1 VGQSALTNKPPAPT
15 EDASLRAAEIRE
27 QLNRI
32 IASATFRGSL
42 RLTSFLRF
50 VVEAALTGRGSR
62 IKAYTVAV
70 EALGRPDD
78 FDPQNDPIVRVEA
91 VRLRHALAHYYAGA
105 GIDDPIVIEMPR
117 GCYVPNF
124 HRSTRASM
132 CDDDVVPGL
141 ASQKQLERA
150 SELIHRSERIVDSL
164 KLMRKLARSQR
175 VEIAALTSEIEV
187 ARQTLQAS
195 RRKIVQDTA
204 LAQTALPPDAGVR
217 SNAPVARPKR

>member
-1 VGQSALTNKPPAPT
+1 VGQSTLIKKPPALT
-15 EDASLRAAEIRE
+15 EEASLRAAEIRE
-27 QLNRI
+27 QLHRI
-32 IASATFRGSL
+32 IAGATFRGSL

-50 VVEAALTGRGSR
+50 VVEAVLTGRGSR

-91 VRLRHALAHYYAGA
+91 VRLRQALANYYAGT
-105 GIDDPIVIEMPR
+105 GIDDLIVIEMPR
-117 GCYVPNF
+117 GCYVPIF

-132 CDDDVVPGL
+132 CEDDAVPDRG
-141 ASQKQLERA
+141 SRNQLERA
-150 SELIHRSERIVDSL
+150 SELVHRSERIVDSL
-164 KLMRKLARSQR
+164 RLMRKLARSQR

-195 RRKIVQDTA
+195 RRKMVQDIA
-204 LAQTALPPDAGVR
+204 LAQTASPPDAGFR
-217 SNAPVARPKR
+217 SNNPIARPKR